1 MSDSTKT
8 VELTIETSFEVKKLM
23 VRAETNLL
31 EALIACG
38 ISIPNECGGH
48 GTCTTCRII
57 CSDRPQNLS
66 HRTEI
71 ESERAAERSFSN
83 SERLACQSEIL
94 GPAHIFLPDTLNS

>member
-57 CSDRPQNLS
+57 CSEGTEGLS
-66 HRTEI
+66 PRTEI
-71 ESERAAERSFSN
+71 EMERAEERNFSA
-83 SERLACQSEIL
+83 SERLACQTEVLQALKIIL
-94 GPAHIFLPDTLNS
+94 P